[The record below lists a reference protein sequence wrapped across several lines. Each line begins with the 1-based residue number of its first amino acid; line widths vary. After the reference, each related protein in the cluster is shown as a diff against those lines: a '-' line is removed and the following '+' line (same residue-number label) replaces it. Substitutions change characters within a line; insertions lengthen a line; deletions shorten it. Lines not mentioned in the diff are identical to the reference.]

1 MWGNL
6 FWMGSAIFSVFGNSM
21 GGFTHAVS
29 PLMAEDV
36 ACWGVGSA
44 RVIPMPSD
52 MISLGIRYSIFIV
65 FLWGFGAKK
74 RGGVTFMLDLS
85 DISSIFSV

>member
-1 MWGNL
+1 MFVNP
-6 FWMGSAIFSVFGNSM
+6 IC
-21 GGFTHAVS
+21 GFTHGIS
-29 PLMAEDV
+29 PLMAKGV
-36 ACWGVGSA
+36 ICCGVGSA
-44 RVIPMPSD
+44 RFIPMPRD